1 MKSRVNLS
9 FRQAVFQ
16 LKRNETAL
24 LKKIEKTTDDNSL
37 NVLYAML
44 EANKKAI
51 QALTFENIV
60 MGFIGLAGIVVIF
73 GSLIRIA
80 EIIY

>member
-16 LKRNETAL
+16 LKRNEIAL

-73 GSLIRIA
+73 GSLVKIA
-80 EIIY
+80 AIIY